1 MQLSTDGTSR
11 RHIPFQ
17 YLIISLMGDDM
28 EIDPTIVLFCI
39 FLDDE
44 SAQSTMNSIFTKV
57 CLSFLSFKFSTIHI
71 DVIFVIY
78 FSQLNLLQE
87 RIKMLREVLTR
98 YNPSF

>member
-11 RHIPFQ
+11 RHIPLQ

-28 EIDPTIVLFCI
+28 EIDPAIVSSCI

-44 SAQSTMNSIFTKV
+44 SAQSTMDSIFTKV
-57 CLSFLSFKFSTIHI
+57 CLSLLSFKSSTIQI
-71 DVIFVIY
+71 DVIFVLS
-78 FSQLNLLQE
+78 FFHLNLLQE
-87 RIKMLREVLTR
+87 RIKLLREVLTR